1 MHRGKLTVGKS
12 TLNSNKAAVF
22 TVSTFRYMVYAW
34 GFKENFVTNE
44 DYVLESV
51 TTSYL
56 LNSSNVWDW
65 NMSILYAN
73 SVEEISAN
81 QMAVNPGLFI

>member
-1 MHRGKLTVGKS
+1 MENQLW
-12 TLNSNKAAVF
+12 NKAAVF

-73 SVEEISAN
+73 SVEEFSAN